1 MNMSKYVLI
10 TGGSRGIGAAT
21 AVAFAKE
28 GYHVSIFYRQASA
41 SANAVVQEIEGLGV
55 KAEAFQVD
63 IRDYASV
70 RKIVEEM
77 LGRHPI
83 DVVIS
88 NAGIARIG
96 LYTDTTP
103 EQWQEMTDTHI
114 NGLYNVTQAVLPHM
128 ISKKDGSII
137 TVSSMWGQIGASC
150 EVSYSTAKAAI
161 IGFTKALAKE
171 VGPSNIRVNC
181 VAPGV
186 IDTDMNK
193 DIDEKTRNE
202 LCEETPLCRMG
213 EPDEVAQA
221 ILFLASEKSSFI
233 TGQVIAPN
241 GGMVM

>member
-1 MNMSKYVLI
+1 MSKYVLI

>member
-193 DIDEKTRNE
+193 DIDEKTRKD